1 MYAVCA
7 RKSYKRNIK
16 LSKSALSKG
25 KSFVKE
31 ICASETYKFEGI
43 DLQINHFFSRKSS
56 LLNISLIK
64 CILTFLSGFLGDTVK
79 DWMLHNRS

>member
-1 MYAVCA
+1 M
-7 RKSYKRNIK
+7 RN
-16 LSKSALSKG
+16 G
-25 KSFVKE
+25 VSFRETERQGRAQNAHIELLNKE